1 MEGQLNLDNPLTRV
15 ALGATYK
22 KRQKKQQQKKQKKT
36 QIIMSNPDSVY
47 LRYTSI

>member
-22 KRQKKQQQKKQKKT
+22 KRQKKTTTKKT
-36 QIIMSNPDSVY
+36 KKNTDNYEQP
-47 LRYTSI
+47 